1 MSDEDKNIYWGE
13 KGYMGE
19 EKPPPS
25 HWAAIITDLRQ
36 QAGMSRE
43 QLAFESG
50 VGVSTIENYERMKIA
65 EPSIYKV
72 EALLKAMGYELDAI
86 FIKSPDTSLPQ

>member
-25 HWAAIITDLRQ
+25 HWAGIITDLRQ

-86 FIKSPDTSLPQ
+86 FIIASDTSLPQ

>member
-25 HWAAIITDLRQ
+25 HWATIITDLRQ

-86 FIKSPDTSLPQ
+86 FIIASDTSLPQ